1 MEKLLTG
8 NTQNTT
14 TENPEGKTNTEES
27 KEIDAKK
34 LLEQLELKNV
44 SWYPRE
50 LAWQL
55 NIFRQELRKNKA
67 FQNLH
72 RFINDATVAGLISRQ
87 ELVSML
93 PPLLLDIQSTDI
105 IFDMCAAP
113 GMFI

>member
-8 NTQNTT
+8 NTQNSN
-14 TENPEGKTNTEES
+14 TENPEGKAQGEES
-27 KEIDAKK
+27 KETDAKK

-44 SWYPRE
+44 PWYPRE
-50 LAWQL
+50 LVWQL
-55 NIFRQELRKNKA
+55 NIFRQELRKNKS

-72 RFINDATVAGLISRQ
+72 KFINEATVAGLISRQ

-113 GMFI
+113 GMF